1 MGSINFN
8 QSAQVALMTL
18 NMVNKNLFEVQ
29 DQISTGK
36 QISSAKDNAAVWAI
50 STIME
55 SDVMGFKQINDS
67 LTLGSS
73 TVEVA
78 RAATEEVTTLL
89 QEIKAKVVAA
99 QESNVDRTSIQRDVD
114 ALRDQIDTIVDAAQ
128 FNGLNLLRG
137 GEEISILSS
146 LDRSEAGVVTPR
158 SIAVARA
165 DLSDTGGTTGAALGA
180 TDAGAVD
187 LDAGS
192 FSGVDD
198 ADVAAATPATPSPGT
213 VTLTAA
219 AVTTTLAQEDE
230 LRYSIDIGTAAPI
243 VVTISLD
250 DANGQV
256 ATDGEATATEIA
268 DALQAGLNAAG
279 VLPDGV
285 TVSRTGDVLTIS
297 NNSLTPMTVTV
308 TDNVFDASGPTTT
321 AIANGAEG
329 NIAVATTDT
338 GALGGTANADVEN
351 LRAAIPALSTPGT
364 QTLTLQTG
372 TIDTGTLY
380 RLSIDGS
387 TIEYRTI
394 EGDDANSVA
403 ERLRDRATAIAPA
416 DFELSVVDNIITFT
430 NNTANVINVEAQV
443 NSGTAGGSLEDL
455 RNISVL
461 TSDAAN
467 SALLD
472 IEVMIE
478 SAIDAASAFGSAQNR
493 IDIQSTFI
501 DRLVASLEAGV
512 SGLTDANLEEASA
525 RLQALQVQQQLN
537 IQALSIANAAPQA
550 LLALFQ

>member
-36 QISSAKDNAAVWAI
+36 KIASAKDNAAVWAI
-50 STIME
+50 STVME

-67 LTLGSS
+67 LNLGSS

-78 RAATEEVTTLL
+78 RAATEEVTSLL
-89 QEIKAKVVAA
+89 QEIKAKIVAA

-114 ALRDQIDTIVDAAQ
+114 ALRDQIDSIVDAAQ
-128 FNGLNLLRG
+128 FNGLNLLKG
-137 GEEISILSS
+137 GEDIQILSS
-146 LDRSEAGVVTPR
+146 LDRSDAGVVTPR
-158 SIAVARA
+158 NIAVGRA
-165 DLSDTGGTTGAALGA
+165 DLSDTAGTTGAALGA

-187 LDAGS
+187 IDAGS

-198 ADVAAATPATPSPGT
+198 GDVAAATPSTPSPGT
-213 VTLTAA
+213 VTLTATA
-219 AVTTTLAQEDE
+219 FTGGAVSDSLE
-230 LRYSIDIGTAAPI
+230 YSIDIGTAAPV
-243 VVTISLD
+243 VVTISLTAAD
-250 DANGQV
+250 GDV
-256 ATDGEATATEIA
+256 AADGAATTTEIA
-268 DALQAGLNAAG
+268 DALQAGLTAAG

-285 TVSRTGDVLTIS
+285 TVSRTGDVLTVS
-297 NNSLTPMTVTV
+297 NNSQTPMSVTV
-308 TDNVFDASGPTTT
+308 TDTFTDDSASTT
-321 AIANGAEG
+321 AAITNGSAG
-329 NIAVATTDT
+329 NIAVATSDT
-338 GALGGTANADVEN
+338 GALASTADADVEN

-372 TIDTGTLY
+372 TIDEGTLY

-394 EGDDANSVA
+394 AGDDANSVA
-403 ERLRDRATAIAPA
+403 EKLRDRATAIAPE

-430 NNTANVINVEAQV
+430 NSTANVVNVEAQV
-443 NSGTAGGSLEDL
+443 NGGTGGGSLEDL
-455 RNISVL
+455 RNLSVL
-461 TSDAAN
+461 TTDAAR

-472 IEVMIE
+472 IEIMIE
-478 SAIDAASAFGSAQNR
+478 SAIDAASSFGSAQNR

-501 DRLVASLEAGV
+501 DRLVGSLEAGV

>member
-36 QISSAKDNAAVWAI
+36 KIGSAKDNAAVWAI
-50 STIME
+50 STVME

-67 LTLGSS
+67 LTLGNS

-78 RAATEEVTTLL
+78 RAATEEVTSLL
-89 QEIKAKVVAA
+89 QEIKAKIVAA

-114 ALRDQIDTIVDAAQ
+114 ALRDQIDSIVDAAQ
-128 FNGLNLLRG
+128 FNGLNLLKG
-137 GEEISILSS
+137 GADIEILSS
-146 LDRSEAGVVTPR
+146 LDRSDAGVVTPR
-158 SIAVARA
+158 NITVSRA
-165 DLSDTGGTTGAALGA
+165 DLSDTAGTTGAALGA
-180 TDAGAVD
+180 GDAGAVD
-187 LDAGS
+187 IDAGS
-192 FSGVDD
+192 FSGIDD
-198 ADVAAATPATPSPGT
+198 ADVAAATPGTPSPGT
-213 VTLTAA
+213 VTLTATA
-219 AVTTTLAQEDE
+219 FTGGAVSDTLT
-230 LRYSIDIGTAAPI
+230 YSVDIGTAAPV
-243 VVTISLD
+243 VVTISLT
-250 DANGQV
+250 
-256 ATDGEATATEIA
+256 ATDGDVAVDGAATTTEIA
-268 DALQAGLNAAG
+268 DALQAGLTASG

-285 TVSRTGDVLTIS
+285 TVSRSGDVLTVS
-297 NNSLTPMTVTV
+297 NNSQTPMTVTV
-308 TDNVFDASGPTTT
+308 TDSFTDDSASTT
-321 AIANGAEG
+321 AAITNGSAG

-338 GALGGTANADVEN
+338 GALGSTADADVEN

-372 TIDTGTLY
+372 TIAEGTLY
-380 RLSIDGS
+380 LLSIDGS

-394 EGDDANSVA
+394 AGDDANSVGQK
-403 ERLRDRATAIAPA
+403 LRDRATAIAPT

-430 NNTANVINVEAQV
+430 NGTGSVVNVEAQV
-443 NSGTAGGSLEDL
+443 NSGTGGGSLEDL

-461 TSDAAN
+461 TSDAAS

-472 IEVMIE
+472 IEIMIE
-478 SAIDAASAFGSAQNR
+478 STIDAASAFGSAQNR
-493 IDIQSTFI
+493 IDIQNSFI